1 MGEAF
6 RVACVTGGAG
16 FIGSHLVRAL
26 LGRGMDVRVL
36 DNLSVGRRD
45 NVPKDAVLIEGDI
58 TDEASAR
65 RAIAGSD
72 VVFHLAARVAI
83 RSSFEFAFEDATTN
97 VAGTARILRA
107 VEDARTPRKVIVASS
122 MAVYA
127 DADRPVPITEDHPT
141 APISPYGVTKLAVE
155 RLTHVMCARI
165 GVPSVALRLF
175 NTYGPGQALS
185 PYVGVVTIFIDAL
198 TRGERPTIFGDGE
211 QRRDFVHVEDVA
223 RGFVNAMDAPV
234 VRGTYNIASGHGLTV
249 NDVFSSVQ
257 QALGT
262 DLEPRRADA
271 VSGEVRFSVADI
283 SRAERDLAYRPV
295 RHFSSSIHDV
305 VHEVARR

>member
-26 LGRGMDVRVL
+26 LDRGMEVKVL
-36 DNLSVGRRD
+36 DNLSVGRRE
-45 NVPKDAVLIEGDI
+45 NVPTDALLVEGDI
-58 TDEASAR
+58 TDETSAR
-65 RAIAGSD
+65 RAIEGCD
-72 VVFHLAARVAI
+72 IVFHLAARVAI

-107 VEDARTPRKVIVASS
+107 VEDAKTPRKVIVASS

-127 DADRPVPITEDHPT
+127 DADGPTPIGEGHPAT
-141 APISPYGVTKLAVE
+141 PISPYGVTKLAVE
-155 RLTHVMCARI
+155 RLTHLMCARI
-165 GVPSVALRLF
+165 GIPSIALRLF

-198 TRGERPTIFGDGE
+198 SRGERPTIFGDGE

-223 RGFVNAMDAPV
+223 RAFVNSMDAPV
-234 VRGTYNIASGHGLTV
+234 ARGTYNIGSGHGLTV
-249 NDVFSSVQ
+249 NEIFSSIQ
-257 QALGT
+257 RALGT
-262 DLEPRRADA
+262 AIDPRRADA
-271 VSGEVRFSVADI
+271 VTGEVRFSVADI
-283 SRAERDLAYRPV
+283 SRARNDLAYRPL
-295 RHFSSSIHDV
+295 RNFHDSV
-305 VHEVARR
+305 PDVASEVARR

>member
-26 LGRGMDVRVL
+26 LDRGIEVKVL
-36 DNLSVGRRD
+36 DNLSVGRRE
-45 NVPKDAVLIEGDI
+45 NVPTDAVLVEGDI
-58 TDEASAR
+58 TDAASAR
-65 RAIAGSD
+65 RAIEGCD
-72 VVFHLAARVAI
+72 IVFHLAARVAI

-107 VEDARTPRKVIVASS
+107 VEDAKTPRKVIVASS

-127 DADRPVPITEDHPT
+127 DADEPAPIGEGHPT
-141 APISPYGVTKLAVE
+141 VPISPYGVTKLAVE
-155 RLTHVMCARI
+155 RLTHLMCARI

-175 NTYGPGQALS
+175 NTYGQGQALS

-198 TRGERPTIFGDGE
+198 SRGERPTIFGDGE

-223 RGFVNAMDAPV
+223 RAFVNSMDAPV
-234 VRGTYNIASGHGLTV
+234 VRGTYNIGSGDGLSI
-249 NDVFSSVQ
+249 NEILFSIQ
-257 QALGT
+257 RALGT
-262 DLEPRRADA
+262 GIEPRRAEA
-271 VSGEVRFSVADI
+271 VAGEVRFSVADI
-283 SRAERDLAYRPV
+283 SRARDDLAYRPL
-295 RHFSSSIHDV
+295 RNFHDSV
-305 VHEVARR
+305 QDVASEVARR

>member
-26 LGRGMDVRVL
+26 LDRGMEVKVL
-36 DNLSVGRRD
+36 DNLSVGRRE
-45 NVPKDAVLIEGDI
+45 NVPKDAVLVEGDI
-58 TDEASAR
+58 TDETSAK
-65 RAIAGSD
+65 RAIEGCD
-72 VVFHLAARVAI
+72 IVFHLAARVAI

-107 VEDARTPRKVIVASS
+107 VEDVKTPRKVIVASS

-127 DADRPVPITEDHPT
+127 DADGPIPIGEGHPAT
-141 APISPYGVTKLAVE
+141 PISPYGVTKLAVE

-165 GVPSVALRLF
+165 GIPSIALRLF

-198 TRGERPTIFGDGE
+198 SRGERPTIFGDGE

-223 RGFVNAMDAPV
+223 RAFVNSMDAPV
-234 VRGTYNIASGHGLTV
+234 ARGTYNIGSGHGLTV
-249 NDVFSSVQ
+249 NEILSSIQ
-257 QALGT
+257 RALGT
-262 DLEPRRADA
+262 AIDPRRADA
-271 VSGEVRFSVADI
+271 VTGEVRFSVADI
-283 SRAERDLAYRPV
+283 SRARNDLAYRPL
-295 RHFSSSIHDV
+295 RNFHDSV
-305 VHEVARR
+305 KDVASEVARR